1 MIKWVLFS
9 GYISPHQIFWDG
21 WVWFPYKI
29 THPFLLARECA
40 VVVISDPATKIFGGW
55 GCVVSLLNHTPP
67 FFGWRVCY
75 SCYIRTCHKKIGRW
89 GGVVLLLNHTPP
101 SKILKRVYFSC
112 YISPPPNFLRWGCVV
127 SLLNHTPPPFCWL
140 ESVL

>member
-55 GCVVSLLNHTPP
+55 GCVVSLLNH
-67 FFGWRVCY
+67 
-75 SCYIRTCHKKIGRW
+75 
-89 GGVVLLLNHTPP
+89 N
-101 SKILKRVYFSC
+101 
-112 YISPPPNFLRWGCVV
+112 
-127 SLLNHTPPPFCWL
+127 PPPFLAGGCAIVVISEPATKKLGDGGVWFCC
-140 ESVL
+140 